1 MQINYGIIV
10 ISKYIIHL
18 MIYNNEKN
26 RLWNLTKQSI
36 LMLKQLAKEITLAD
50 MNNEGFVKDWIDDL
64 EQIIKDYDL
73 ANEEKES
80 SKDYLRIKAEQMVD
94 DIDSLWDQLEPYK
107 HEQFVLNVSD
117 RLNSI
122 SVRY

>member
-1 MQINYGIIV
+1 
-10 ISKYIIHL
+10 

-94 DIDSLWDQLEPYK
+94 DIEKLWNQLEPYK